1 MPVPRRIAR
10 LQQLI
15 LEVAAETVLRR
26 MKDPRLGFVTLTRC
40 KLAPDLSQAT
50 VFWSCLGTDAQR
62 RTTSRALV
70 DAVPFVQSV
79 VAKAL
84 ATRTT
89 PTLAFR
95 YDGTVVNAARLESIF
110 ETLRKERGEPPADAP
125 PEAPADG
132 DTDADDADTDED
144 DGAED
149 DANDVGDDAPD
160 AAADAA
166 GDGGDAGPE
175 GDERS

>member
-50 VFWSCLGTDAQR
+50 VFWSSLGTEAQR
-62 RTTSRALV
+62 RTTSRALA
-70 DAVPFVQSV
+70 DAAPFVQSV
-79 VAKAL
+79 VAKAM

-89 PTLAFR
+89 PALAFR
-95 YDGTVVNAARLESIF
+95 YDGTVAHAARLETIF

-125 PEAPADG
+125 PGDAPPEDAADDGAAAEDAAQDDAAPDADG
-132 DTDADDADTDED
+132 D
-144 DGAED
+144 GP
-149 DANDVGDDAPD
+149 GDDD
-160 AAADAA
+160 
-166 GDGGDAGPE
+166 E
-175 GDERS
+175 GASR

>member
-110 ETLRKERGEPPADAP
+110 ETLRKERGEPPTDAP

-132 DTDADDADTDED
+132 DTDADADDAEET
-144 DGAED
+144 ED
-149 DANDVGDDAPD
+149 DADAGGDDAPD
-160 AAADAA
+160 A
-166 GDGGDAGPE
+166 GGDEGPE
-175 GDERS
+175 GGGRS